1 MKTKVFS
8 DGFEGHKR
16 RSLERAKRLVKGER
30 LEAERVIT
38 FADPLDMVTCLSA
51 ERVRL
56 VQTVRRKR
64 LSISSLAEELGRNRG
79 AVTRDVKKLA
89 EFGLV
94 RVRQQNNPGHG
105 IVQIVEPIAHKLV
118 MRADI

>member
-16 RSLERAKRLVKGER
+16 RSLDRAKRLAKGER
-30 LEAERVIT
+30 LEAERIIT
-38 FADPLDMVTCLSA
+38 FADPLDMVTCLTT

-79 AVTRDVKKLA
+79 AVTRDVKLLA
-89 EFGLV
+89 GFGLL
-94 RVRQQNNPGHG
+94 RVRPQKNPGHG
-105 IVQIVEPIAHKLV
+105 IVQMVEPVAHKLV

>member
-16 RSLERAKRLVKGER
+16 RSLERVKRLAKGER
-30 LEAERVIT
+30 LTAERIIT
-38 FADPLDMVTCLSA
+38 FADPLDMVTCLTK

-56 VQTVRRKR
+56 VETVRGKR
-64 LSISSLAEELGRNRG
+64 LSISSLAEELGRNHS

-89 EFGLV
+89 SFGIV
-94 RVRQQNNPGHG
+94 RMYQQPNPGHG
-105 IVQIVEPIAHKLV
+105 IVQIVEAMADKLI
-118 MRADI
+118 MQAEL